1 MAIIIVIFKD
11 VSLSQNR
18 SYVRA
23 TPAKPHNEAGKC
35 VQIMGVFKKVCK
47 GQ

>member
-1 MAIIIVIFKD
+1 MTIIIMVFNYA
-11 VSLSQNR
+11 SLSQNR

-23 TPAKPHNEAGKC
+23 TPANLLNKADKC
-35 VQIMGVFKKVCK
+35 IQLMGVFKKVCK